1 MVRRKKKKTPFDFV
15 IALLIVLFAFYMA
28 ITQESKADL
37 VKTEPIDGD
46 ILQVHFIDVG
56 QADSILI
63 HCEKENA
70 LIDAGK
76 SDSGKKLIS
85 YFNSLGINEFKYVF
99 GTHAHEDHIGSM
111 DTIILKYKIGKFF
124 MPDVITTTKTF
135 EDVLD
140 ALDKKGY
147 KFDTPKMDEEF
158 SVCGAK
164 IRVLYVGNDEKDLN
178 STSIIA
184 RLDYGNTS
192 FLFTGDTTSEVESMI
207 YKKNVKADV
216 LKVAHHGSQYSSTLR
231 FLKEVAPKYAVIS
244 VGEKNTYNHPSDII
258 LNRLKVL
265 NVETY
270 RTDKSGT
277 IIAESDGNVIQFKTE
292 K

>member
-1 MVRRKKKKTPFDFV
+1 MARRKKKKTPFDFV

-46 ILQVHFIDVG
+46 TLQVHFIDVG

-76 SDSGKKLIS
+76 SDSDKKLIS

-140 ALDKKGY
+140 ALDKSGNK
-147 KFDTPKMDEEF
+147 KATNKTITMRI
-158 SVCGAK
+158 ALKK
-164 IRVLYVGNDEKDLN
+164 I
-178 STSIIA
+178 
-184 RLDYGNTS
+184 
-192 FLFTGDTTSEVESMI
+192 MI
-207 YKKNVKADV
+207 
-216 LKVAHHGSQYSSTLR
+216 
-231 FLKEVAPKYAVIS
+231 
-244 VGEKNTYNHPSDII
+244 
-258 LNRLKVL
+258 
-265 NVETY
+265 
-270 RTDKSGT
+270 
-277 IIAESDGNVIQFKTE
+277 
-292 K
+292 